1 MKKRTL
7 YSLVVSL
14 TLFAVMFITCGL
26 IGVTGNKD
34 AYAETSKPETETF
47 VMRSGAS
54 IKYSDPS
61 GIRFTTYV
69 NPEYYN
75 GLVEDGKAFHF
86 GTIYA
91 PATAYSGSID
101 DFTHASE
108 VENGVSD
115 IKIDKDIYWG
125 ADTVNDVEYMTYN
138 TVQLYNEN
146 ARNNG
151 YYGVKMMAKSYVWID
166 ENGNGEEDAGEYTY
180 VANGVVRSIA
190 QVAASALADGND
202 SEYIDAIPQYALG
215 SGSVTLNDIDYHKS
229 GNNSL
234 ETGRANQDYIYLP
247 SGGTA
252 DFSYTPA
259 LLHTGDYMTAA
270 SDYAVTYGSGN
281 DSVFTVDGGTITAV
295 GAGTASLTAGVGTRV
310 VAPVTTVSVVSP
322 ASSTYNRSGLAVT
335 YQFDDVSYYGD
346 SHILTFDADYIN
358 GKIAEGY
365 NSVQV
370 TMTIP
375 SNGGSG
381 ISVRLYID
389 NTENKIASADTM
401 DTSVSGTYDLVSDK
415 AYSVVFRQSVDTT
428 LDMTV
433 VLQFN
438 KDVMAYKESNG
449 AEIGYAYTT
458 TENYLGE
465 LMTFTFNSVP
475 NASFNRFYFNESFIA
490 EKMAAGYNK
499 VEFNIYTWGSKV
511 ADLYEN
517 TTQIGTMNSNGR
529 DPFTCGEIALTE
541 NAYYYIRLYH
551 NIGDESADITV
562 TVQFIKP
569 VYAYTES
576 NNAKIEFTSTTTE
589 DSSGELMTFTFNS
602 VPSATYNRFY
612 FDESFIAEKM
622 AAGYDKVEF
631 IVYTWG
637 SKVAELYENTTQKG
651 TLSTNGRDP
660 FTCGEIALTENAYYY
675 IRLYHNVGSPSA
687 NIAITVRFTSPAQ
700 RAFNILATA
709 SSYGN
714 HYHGTF
720 GGVSSSGNSVSV
732 VAGKGAGSD
741 HRGFTLTPAAIQA
754 MYDLG
759 FSAVTFTVN
768 SPTGYIDIYNMT
780 DPENCVI
787 GTRANIVGGD
797 NYFANG
803 TITLNLANIVTDTAK
818 AMASEGIKFVVT
830 DGASWIAY
838 TTNCTVTFSNITF
851 TPV

>member
-458 TENYLGE
+458 TDNYLGE

>member
-138 TVQLYNEN
+138 TVQLYSEN